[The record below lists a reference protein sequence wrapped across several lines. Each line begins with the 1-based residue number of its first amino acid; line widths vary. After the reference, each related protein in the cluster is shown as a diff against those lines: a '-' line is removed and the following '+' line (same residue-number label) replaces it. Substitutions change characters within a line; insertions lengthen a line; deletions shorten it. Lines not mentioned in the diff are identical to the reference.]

1 MLDTALADT
10 LRCEF
15 VVQGGVLGIAAPQ
28 PFDVL
33 RPEYRRLWDS
43 MVVTRQAA
51 VNAIAARLYTHRDRY
66 KRAEKLTGVPWFVIA
81 AWHEREASGDFTK
94 QLAQGDRL
102 DRVSHNVPAGRGP
115 FATWEEGCYDALVTL
130 KHLDRVTDWHD
141 PARICYE
148 TERYNGFG
156 YRNYHPDVLSPYLW
170 SFTTFYTRGKYVSD
184 GHFDHNAQDA
194 QCGAIAVIKR
204 LMQLEQA
211 EQPPAAP
218 QVPHQVPPQAP
229 TPSPTAQTGG
239 IGALLAGIAQW
250 LGAHWTVVVG
260 LIVLAVVAAVV
271 INHLTKPKP

>member
-1 MLDTALADT
+1 MLDTVPADT

-15 VVQGGVLGIAAPQ
+15 VVQGGVLGIASPQ

-33 RPEYRRLWDS
+33 RAEYQRLWDS

-66 KRAEKLTGVPWFVIA
+66 KRAQKMTGVPWYVIT
-81 AWHEREASGDFTK
+81 AWHEREAGGDFTK

-115 FATWEEGCYDALVTL
+115 FSTWEDGAYDALVVL
-130 KHLDRVTDWHD
+130 KRLNAITDWS

-194 QCGAIAVIKR
+194 QCGAIPVIKR

-211 EQPPAAP
+211 EAPPATPQAP
-218 QVPHQVPPQAP
+218 PQVPPQA
-229 TPSPTAQTGG
+229 PSPTAQTGG
-239 IGALLAGIAQW
+239 IIALLAGIAQW

-260 LIVLAVVAAVV
+260 ILVLAVVAAVV
-271 INHLTKPKP
+271 INQVTKPKP